1 MTEEEKELIKSGAD
15 AAMKPFA
22 NLLEKLFGGPVE
34 EIGGMWTDALK
45 IRRFKRQ
52 VRLMQRVQQII
63 SEAGFEPKRLPDRLS
78 IPLLNAATLED
89 DATLQEKWA
98 ALLANAANPRLADRI
113 SPDFVSILGQ
123 LSSRDA
129 KFLDVLYGT
138 ARISRGG
145 QLFSESRKLGGRLA
159 NQGIS
164 DREFTEDDL
173 RDMFVT
179 AGLSQT
185 PDLKHMTFGDLDK
198 YGDQIQEDLR
208 TFRLTIDSL
217 QRQLLVVET
226 IRAGVAPLSDA
237 TPMMTTYSLSEL
249 GTAFVT
255 ACTASGGNQ
264 LK

>member
-22 NLLEKLFGGPVE
+22 NLLEKLFGGPLE
-34 EIGGMWTDALK
+34 EIGGIWTDALK

-52 VRLMQRVQQII
+52 IRLMQRAQQII
-63 SEAGFEPKRLPDRLS
+63 NEAGFEPKRLPDRLS

-98 ALLANAANPRLADRI
+98 ALLANAANPRLDNRI

-129 KFLDVLYGT
+129 KFLDVLYSE
-138 ARISRGG
+138 ARISRAG
-145 QLFSESRKLGGRLA
+145 QVFSQSRKLGGRLA
-159 NQGIS
+159 NEGIS

-179 AGLSQT
+179 AGLAQT
-185 PDLKHMTFGDLDK
+185 SDLKFITFGDLNK

-217 QRQLLVVET
+217 QRQLLIVET
-226 IRAGVAPLSDA
+226 VRGGVAPLSDG
-237 TPMMTTYSLSEL
+237 TPMVTTYSLSEL
-249 GTAFVT
+249 GAAFVT
-255 ACTASGGNQ
+255 ACSASDGNQ
-264 LK
+264 LE